1 MAIDTSHRPGPSSGT
16 HVVIAIDHQPRTGAP
31 SNSPGFVEPMAR
43 PAGALP
49 MPTSPRTKTSQ
60 TPTGSRPPRAG
71 HPAHAARRLSTN
83 AVLSDAVQEP
93 GAGGKVQDTR
103 PIDDAHRRS
112 VEARR
117 NAHGALPT
125 DRIGA
130 AQAAA
135 ELAAERARFLESL
148 TPSARDALHTILSE
162 GFAKGTA
169 SFLHFGL
176 VQNYSGVMAQAV
188 LDRYGATNPALRNL
202 ASAAMQ
208 APLMAAAHYVG
219 EMIVRPFMLALFGAA
234 LEKTDP
240 DELVDGSGP
249 EADARRDRLA
259 RQQKAPKMGE
269 PIGDMLSLAG
279 FMLAHATR
287 MGTLGQTTPIT
298 TSAFSGLGGLLGVA
312 GQTAAALNMRSG
324 DGPAFHVT
332 KLHWANAPAEA
343 AQGFEASQRVTDDA
357 GNIVRGHGRVGN
369 VLQDL
374 FVRGFGAFIGLML
387 KTAFTSI
394 KPNDTTANKAF
405 NGAMGSFTFLGMAYF
420 ASLGLLTLRGKVSRP
435 GEATMR
441 GIKALDPR
449 QATGSTAAVLGP
461 GRNPVFTRAV
471 QSLDV
476 VHHVAKTLQTL
487 PVRAVAF
494 DVAGPALTAGTGIL
508 RQAVAVGGGAL
519 PDVEALASRGLALV
533 TRMGADHTGAPASRR
548 AARFPAPFDAD
559 AIRRTLDKTPAARPE
574 TLHIRRPRGPTD
586 ASTGAATAR
595 QDRPKESVDLGTQ
608 IFWDS
613 SDDEHPDESGDLT
626 KDSGWFTSDGE

>member
-1 MAIDTSHRPGPSSGT
+1 MPINARHGPGLSSGP
-16 HVVIAIDHQPRTGAP
+16 HVVIAIDRQPSIDAP
-31 SNSPGFVEPMAR
+31 SNIPSFVASPAR
-43 PAGALP
+43 PAGTLTTL
-49 MPTSPRTKTSQ
+49 TSPRAPNSR
-60 TPTGSRPPRAG
+60 TPTGSRPPRTG
-71 HPAHAARRLSTN
+71 HPANARRLSTN
-83 AVLSDAVQEP
+83 AVLFDAVEEP
-93 GAGGKVQDTR
+93 GAGGTALNMR
-103 PIDDAHRRS
+103 PIDDIHRRS

-117 NAHGALPT
+117 QAHGALPI
-125 DRIGA
+125 DRIET

-135 ELAAERARFLESL
+135 ELVAERAQFLEPL
-148 TPSARDALHTILSE
+148 TPSARDALHAILSE
-162 GFAKGTA
+162 GFAKGSA

-188 LDRYGATNPALRNL
+188 LDRYGVTNPALRNV

-240 DELVDGSGP
+240 NEIVGGSGP
-249 EADARRDRLA
+249 EADALRERLA

-269 PIGDMLSLAG
+269 PIGDMLALAG
-279 FMLAHATR
+279 FMVAHATR

-312 GQTAAALNMRSG
+312 AQTTAALNMRSG
-324 DGPAFHVT
+324 DAPAFRVT
-332 KLHWANAPAEA
+332 KLHRANAPAEA

-357 GNIVRGHGRVGN
+357 GNIVRGHGPVGN

-374 FVRGFGAFIGLML
+374 FVRGFGAFMGLML
-387 KTAFTSI
+387 KTAFTST
-394 KPNDTTANKAF
+394 KPNDTTAGKAF
-405 NGAMGSFTFLGMAYF
+405 NGAMGSFAFLGMAYF
-420 ASLGLLTLRGKVSRP
+420 ASLGMLTMRGKVSRP

-461 GRNPVFTRAV
+461 GRNPVFTGAV

-494 DVAGPALTAGTGIL
+494 DVGGPVLAAGM
-508 RQAVAVGGGAL
+508 AVVRKTLAVGKGAL
-519 PDVEALASRGLALV
+519 PDVEAVASRGLTLV

-559 AIRRTLDKTPAARPE
+559 AIRRTLDKTPAIRPE

-608 IFWDS
+608 FFWAS
-613 SDDEHPDESGDLT
+613 SDDEPPEESGDLT
-626 KDSGWFTSDGE
+626 KNSGWLTSDGE